1 MIYPEQFAIIFDLDM
16 TLVDTSALEELRS
29 QKKWQKVYEK
39 FDQTH
44 LFPKVTETI
53 NHFNIYFKI
62 GVVTSSPRPYAEK
75 LLQFHNLDIPVITAF
90 HDTKNH
96 KPFPDPLLDAI
107 DKLKINPRTDAI
119 INIGDKISDIAA
131 CHNANARFGLKLK
144 GCAYTNQKVGDNSE
158 HLPFSQH
165 CLGFDYHEVGFN
177 PVGVTW
183 GNSTSTQ
190 LINSGAIHVIYDFD
204 DFINMCNS
212 GYGMGDEPPELIP
225 GNKQKII
232 NVNNHWSV
240 INYFPTNLTQHDKWS
255 KSILEFKDGNYS
267 TVKKW
272 AQLVGE
278 QVDELIRNREFDRID
293 FIVRALSSNETS
305 PIRNHPLDEVC
316 NHLAR
321 NLNAGYTASVIKKK
335 RPSRQ
340 LKYLRKQE
348 REIEIRDNYY
358 CDWSW
363 GVDKNERFNILIVDD
378 ILTTGLTSS
387 SIAKELKDVLPNST
401 IYLITLGKT
410 SRPEY
415 GGPSDNSHMKNI
427 YDITVKI

>member
-1 MIYPEQFAIIFDLDM
+1 
-16 TLVDTSALEELRS
+16 
-29 QKKWQKVYEK
+29 
-39 FDQTH
+39 
-44 LFPKVTETI
+44 
-53 NHFNIYFKI
+53 
-62 GVVTSSPRPYAEK
+62 
-75 LLQFHNLDIPVITAF
+75 
-90 HDTKNH
+90 
-96 KPFPDPLLDAI
+96 
-107 DKLKINPRTDAI
+107 
-119 INIGDKISDIAA
+119 
-131 CHNANARFGLKLK
+131 
-144 GCAYTNQKVGDNSE
+144 
-158 HLPFSQH
+158 
-165 CLGFDYHEVGFN
+165 GFN

-232 NVNNHWSV
+232 NVDNHWSV

-278 QVDELIRNREFDRID
+278 QVAKLIRNREFDRID

-305 PIRNHPLDEVC
+305 PISNHPLDEVC

-363 GVDKNERFNILIVDD
+363 STDKNERFN
-378 ILTTGLTSS
+378 
-387 SIAKELKDVLPNST
+387 
-401 IYLITLGKT
+401 
-410 SRPEY
+410 
-415 GGPSDNSHMKNI
+415 
-427 YDITVKI
+427 